1 MPVIAED
8 LRGIDGQRL
17 DPALVE
23 GKALL
28 IVNVASNCGLTPKY
42 EGLERLQ
49 ARFGDAGRRDRR
61 PVPSSDDARRSSDH
75 GRDRARAVV
84 TTASATVKAS
94 EVRLGDRVRAR
105 SGTELTV
112 TRIDKGFMGN
122 PDMLALD
129 SDEQWLKVPV
139 LREGDVELIQRV

>member
-1 MPVIAED
+1 M
-8 LRGIDGQRL
+8 
-17 DPALVE
+17 
-23 GKALL
+23 
-28 IVNVASNCGLTPKY
+28 
-42 EGLERLQ
+42 
-49 ARFGDAGRRDRR
+49 
-61 PVPSSDDARRSSDH
+61 
-75 GRDRARAVV
+75 